1 MENENPIR
9 VMSISMDVSS
19 PTAAKAQMKDS
30 RREEQRRTE
39 WYHNYYRE
47 FLRQEFRLYGTL
59 FKAAAGEIVWDW
71 RKTFVVK

>member
-1 MENENPIR
+1 MK
-9 VMSISMDVSS
+9 
-19 PTAAKAQMKDS
+19 TQMKDS
-30 RREEQRRTE
+30 RREEQRKTE

-59 FKAAAGEIVWDW
+59 FKAAAGEIGWDW